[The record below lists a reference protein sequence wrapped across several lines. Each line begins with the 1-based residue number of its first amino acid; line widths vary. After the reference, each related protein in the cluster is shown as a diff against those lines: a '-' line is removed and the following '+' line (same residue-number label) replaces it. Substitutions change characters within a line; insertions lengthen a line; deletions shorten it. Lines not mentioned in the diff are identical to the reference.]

1 MLILPAYTALVRDIS
16 IALLHK
22 IVNMGRKNPLKW
34 VSIIQ
39 SKPYAQ
45 I

>member
-1 MLILPAYTALVRDIS
+1 MLILPAYTALVRDIF
-16 IALLHK
+16 IALVHK
-22 IVNMGRKNPLKW
+22 IVNMGHKNPLKW